1 MVIEMWL
8 YYNSMEIFFEKGFFM
23 VQKTDKKIVLK
34 VGKISDKIKYEQSNR
49 NNKHSE
55 TTIQR

>member
-1 MVIEMWL
+1 
-8 YYNSMEIFFEKGFFM
+8 M